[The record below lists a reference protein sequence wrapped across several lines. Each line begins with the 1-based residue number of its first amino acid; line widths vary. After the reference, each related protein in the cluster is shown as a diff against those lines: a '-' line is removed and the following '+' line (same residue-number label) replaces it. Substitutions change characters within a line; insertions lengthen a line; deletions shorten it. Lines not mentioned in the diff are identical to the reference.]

1 MKGPNLYLYKWKALL
16 TKGSPEVR
24 NGRRAKQKVPM
35 DAIMATSVKMKA
47 QVQKGKIAIQNLSVM
62 YAS

>member
-1 MKGPNLYLYKWKALL
+1 ML
-16 TKGSPEVR
+16 TNGSPEVR

-47 QVQKGKIAIQNLSVM
+47 LVQKGKIAIQNLSVM